1 MASTDT
7 PTEST
12 DADPAHT
19 VVARLAV
26 EFDDSISRSTISR
39 VVAASVRDLAGVP
52 AADIPELSERVAR
65 QRLLAALERAASW
78 DRGGLLRTS
87 G

>member
-7 PTEST
+7 PTDST
-12 DADPAHT
+12 DADPGHA
-19 VVARLAV
+19 VVARLAA
-26 EFDDSISRSTISR
+26 EFDQSISRTTISR
-39 VVAASVRDLAGVP
+39 VVAESVRDLAGVP
-52 AADIPELSERVAR
+52 AADIPELAERVAR

-78 DRGGLLRTS
+78 DRGGLVRTS